1 MSCCCTDNCGCDT
14 VYSELQEA
22 QPTTVYLLV
31 DPGVKLPVSAYESNS
46 VDIPFRISK
55 ECFLVENY
63 TYHIPTGV
71 RVYTD
76 CVDTYLM
83 PRSSCGL
90 LDKVQVVNQDTVGL
104 PDSIIAYERSSLHME
119 NTFGLIDR
127 DYKGELQARIYL
139 VGAPYQLSPNKFYL
153 QLTAPQTVRW
163 VVTTDVRDIP
173 PAFLNSSRGE
183 GGFGSSTK

>member
-1 MSCCCTDNCGCDT
+1 MSCCCNDIP
-14 VYSELQEA
+14 V
-22 QPTTVYLLV
+22 VYLLV
-31 DPGVKLPVSAYESNS
+31 EAGVTLPQSAYDSNS
-46 VDIPFRISK
+46 VDIPFRIDK
-55 ECFLVENY
+55 QCFLVEGY

-90 LDKVQVVNQDTVGL
+90 LDKMQVVNQDTVGL
-104 PDSIIAYERSSLHME
+104 PNTIVSYERSSLHME

-127 DYKGELQARIYL
+127 DYKGELQARMYL
-139 VGAPYQLSPNKFYL
+139 VGTSYRIDPTKFYL

-173 PAFLNSSRGE
+173 AAFMNSSRGE